1 MGGMRDRVRV
11 FAEGDLAG
19 VLVRQRRWVVLARF
33 RGPDAEQM
41 ARDLASVITAG
52 GLRTGS
58 DLAAGLSDAHT
69 RPYGP
74 GSPPSE

>member
-1 MGGMRDRVRV
+1 MGGMADRVRV

-41 ARDLASVITAG
+41 ATDLANVIKMG
-52 GLRTGS
+52 GLTTGS
-58 DLAAGLSDAHT
+58 DLSAETSGARG
-69 RPYGP
+69 R
-74 GSPPSE
+74 PPSDE